1 MNKTEELLKIK
12 ELLDSG
18 IITEIEFNNM
28 KLKLF
33 NYTKSNDDDIKNV
46 NLPNSDDN
54 EKKSSKNIFLIVTA
68 ISVIILIVFSALY
81 NSKDEINKLTI
92 TKSKEIENQIVNNSI
107 SKVDE
112 TSPTYINNKIL
123 ATYSDVRNRTKIS
136 YYDNGVISYLL
147 VYDKNTDNSVDIYN
161 SNNKWESLEFYENG
175 SLKDIGSLIASNR
188 IGERIQYNKNGT
200 IFIKNNYSYGKKNG
214 EEISNYRNGKL
225 EYKCSYNNGAF
236 IGDFIS
242 YFENGQLKKK
252 CRYNENSYLIENWIT
267 YYDNGNVKVKTFYN
281 NDGNIEG
288 EVLCYYRTG
297 QLLKK
302 MTFENGTQKGHSEY
316 FNIDGIS
323 VTVNDID
330 WNSSN
335 LEFIYFDNGKKYEP
349 NRDNE

>member
-1 MNKTEELLKIK
+1 MDKLEELLKIK

-18 IITEIEFNNM
+18 IITEKEFNVIKQN
-28 KLKLF
+28 LL
-33 NYTKSNDDDIKNV
+33 NNERLNDDSINNINSIDDEIPVAINNNKNLYIIV
-46 NLPNSDDN
+46 FVISL
-54 EKKSSKNIFLIVTA
+54 LI
-68 ISVIILIVFSALY
+68 ICWILI
-81 NSKDEINKLTI
+81 
-92 TKSKEIENQIVNNSI
+92 NNHDNIKKPIDSI
-107 SKVDE
+107 SKGQEPKILNSNISKADE

-123 ATYSDVRNRTKIS
+123 ATYSNNRNRTKIS
-136 YYDNGVISYLL
+136 YYDNGIISYLL
-147 VYDKNTDNSVDIYN
+147 VYDKNTDNSIDIYN

-242 YFENGQLKKK
+242 YFENGHLKKK